1 MRCESKIEKSLD
13 SLQVCAVKMTEY
25 AHQLESP
32 ANPRLGQTTG
42 LFVKRGAGRGGR
54 VVQCRAG
61 AKLEQR
67 GVCMFRMLKSINR

>member
-13 SLQVCAVKMTEY
+13 SLQVCAVKVTEY

-42 LFVKRGAGRGGR
+42 LFGGEQGGVGR

>member
-13 SLQVCAVKMTEY
+13 SLQVCAVKVTEY

-42 LFVKRGAGRGGR
+42 LFVKRGAGRGRSCSTMQSG
-54 VVQCRAG
+54 
-61 AKLEQR
+61 
-67 GVCMFRMLKSINR
+67 S